1 VLQRAYVENAQY
13 NPVKPK
19 QDGIV
24 PPLLKNVLPVHELV
38 FVEYFLPGC
47 PPPADR
53 IKALMVQ
60 VLEGKSPKLEGKQL
74 KFG

>member
-1 VLQRAYVENAQY
+1 
-13 NPVKPK
+13 
-19 QDGIV
+19 
-24 PPLLKNVLPVHELV
+24 LPVHELV

-60 VLEGKSPKLEGKQL
+60 VLEGKTPKLEGKQL